1 MKVFDKSVDFL
12 EEMNMSRTEGR
23 RWFKFQN
30 LGYKQSDRKE
40 GREEWKEGRR
50 ENKNKSLTC
59 PPTKLFTNVTYIYWL
74 SCREKKNTH
83 TTKKTN
89 IGLWR
94 MASIGMSLLIPQ
106 ISILF
111 LEKIINRIVNLK
123 WMAGDLEHSLTLKSW
138 PRDHGQKLHQG
149 AC

>member
-1 MKVFDKSVDFL
+1 
-12 EEMNMSRTEGR
+12 
-23 RWFKFQN
+23 
-30 LGYKQSDRKE
+30 
-40 GREEWKEGRR
+40 
-50 ENKNKSLTC
+50 
-59 PPTKLFTNVTYIYWL
+59 
-74 SCREKKNTH
+74 
-83 TTKKTN
+83 
-89 IGLWR
+89 

-111 LEKIINRIVNLK
+111 LEKIINRIVNPK